1 MTMCTMAVRTAA
13 AMSLIFAASFSPA
26 ETTSPPPASPAPA
39 SPAHASASAA
49 AELDK
54 HLTGLSSWAADF
66 TQTIDDGHGNVQRS
80 AAGRLFLQRPGK
92 FRWDYTQ
99 PSEQLVLADGRQIW
113 FYDKD
118 LAQANVRDMDTS
130 LASTPASLLSGSGS
144 VSTQFNVT
152 ALPASGGLQWYQL
165 IPKHADTD
173 FQVVRIGFDKGDLR
187 SMFLADKLNQITQLT
202 FSNSKRNIVIAAG
215 SVFVRA
221 AAGSRCDRTR
231 RQVRTNDGT
240 YRPLADRLR
249 PQSLDEYVGQ
259 SHLLGVG
266 APLRR
271 ALESGRPHSMIL
283 WGPPGTGKTTLAR
296 LVASGAHAEFIAL
309 SAVLAGIKDIRAV
322 VEQARSLRGTRDT
335 VLFLDEVHR
344 FNKSQQDT
352 FLPYVED
359 GTLIFVGA
367 TTENPSFEVNNAL
380 LSRARV
386 YVLKPLEAAD
396 LAKLLD
402 RALQDPERGLGQ
414 LKLQIDDGARELLLA
429 AADGDARRM
438 LNLLETAAD
447 LSSAEEAGRRLDV
460 DTMRA
465 VIGSTYVRFDKG
477 GENFYDQISALHK
490 SVRGSDPDAA
500 LYWLCRMLAG
510 GCDPLYIA
518 RRALRMA
525 SEDIGN
531 ADPRALTLALEA
543 CSVYERLGSPEGEL
557 AIAQAVVFMA
567 CAAKSNA
574 VYTAYKAAAEDA
586 AGLGSL
592 EVPLHLRN
600 APTRLMKEIG
610 YGKGYRYAHDEP
622 GGYAAGERYFPDEM
636 PDRRYYVPA
645 PRGLEIKIGEAL
657 NARRER
663 DARAR
668 GAGG

>member
-1 MTMCTMAVRTAA
+1 VT
-13 AMSLIFAASFSPA
+13 
-26 ETTSPPPASPAPA
+26 
-39 SPAHASASAA
+39 
-49 AELDK
+49 
-54 HLTGLSSWAADF
+54 
-66 TQTIDDGHGNVQRS
+66 
-80 AAGRLFLQRPGK
+80 
-92 FRWDYTQ
+92 
-99 PSEQLVLADGRQIW
+99 
-113 FYDKD
+113 
-118 LAQANVRDMDTS
+118 
-130 LASTPASLLSGSGS
+130 GSG
-144 VSTQFNVT
+144 
-152 ALPASGGLQWYQL
+152 
-165 IPKHADTD
+165 
-173 FQVVRIGFDKGDLR
+173 
-187 SMFLADKLNQITQLT
+187 
-202 FSNSKRNIVIAAG
+202 
-215 SVFVRA
+215 
-221 AAGSRCDRTR
+221 
-231 RQVRTNDGT
+231 GT

-249 PQSLDEYVGQ
+249 PQTLDEYVGQ
-259 SHLLGVG
+259 PHLLGAG

-296 LVASGAHAEFIAL
+296 LVANRTNAEFISL
-309 SAVLAGIKDIRAV
+309 SAVMAGIKDIRAV

-359 GTLIFVGA
+359 GTLIFIGA

-386 YVLKPLEAAD
+386 YVLKSLNAAD
-396 LAKLLD
+396 LALLLD
-402 RALQDPERGLGQ
+402 RALGDAERGLGA
-414 LKLQIDDGARELLLA
+414 LRLRLDPGARELLLA
-429 AADGDARRM
+429 AADGDARRL

-447 LSSAEEAGRRLDV
+447 LAAADGDGRRLDV
-460 DTMRA
+460 DTTRA

-543 CSVYERLGSPEGEL
+543 CAVYERLGSPEGEL

-574 VYTAYKAAAEDA
+574 VYTAYQAASADA
-586 AGLGSL
+586 ASLGSL

-622 GGYAAGERYFPDEM
+622 GGYAAGERYLPDGM

-657 NARRER
+657 EARRAR
-663 DARAR
+663 DRSAQAAKDPQPN
-668 GAGG
+668 GI

>member
-1 MTMCTMAVRTAA
+1 M
-13 AMSLIFAASFSPA
+13 
-26 ETTSPPPASPAPA
+26 E
-39 SPAHASASAA
+39 
-49 AELDK
+49 
-54 HLTGLSSWAADF
+54 
-66 TQTIDDGHGNVQRS
+66 
-80 AAGRLFLQRPGK
+80 
-92 FRWDYTQ
+92 
-99 PSEQLVLADGRQIW
+99 
-113 FYDKD
+113 
-118 LAQANVRDMDTS
+118 
-130 LASTPASLLSGSGS
+130 
-144 VSTQFNVT
+144 
-152 ALPASGGLQWYQL
+152 
-165 IPKHADTD
+165 
-173 FQVVRIGFDKGDLR
+173 
-187 SMFLADKLNQITQLT
+187 
-202 FSNSKRNIVIAAG
+202 
-215 SVFVRA
+215 
-221 AAGSRCDRTR
+221 
-231 RQVRTNDGT
+231 GT

-259 SHLLGVG
+259 SHLLGAG

-283 WGPPGTGKTTLAR
+283 WGPPATGKTTLAR
-296 LVASGAHAEFIAL
+296 LVANSSHAEFIAL

-335 VLFLDEVHR
+335 VLFLDAVHR

-386 YVLKPLEAAD
+386 YVLKSIDAAD
-396 LAKLLD
+396 LGKLLD
-402 RALQDPERGLGQ
+402 RALTDPERGLGRLN
-414 LKLQIDDGARELLLA
+414 LKLDAGARELLLA

-438 LNLLETAAD
+438 WNLLETAAD
-447 LSSAEEAGRRLDV
+447 LAAPGDAAAPGSAVRRLDT

-531 ADPRALTLALEA
+531 ADPRALTLTLEA
-543 CSVYERLGSPEGEL
+543 CAVYERLGSPEGEL
-557 AIAQAVVFMA
+557 AIAQAIVFMA

-574 VYTAYKAAAEDA
+574 VYTAYKAAAADA
-586 AGLGSL
+586 AKLGSL

-622 GGYAAGERYFPDEM
+622 GGYAAGERYFPDQM
-636 PDRRYYVPA
+636 PDRRYYVPVT
-645 PRGLEIKIGEAL
+645 RGLEIKIGEAL
-657 NARRER
+657 AARR
-663 DARAR
+663 ARESKLPDK
-668 GAGG
+668 GSP

>member
-1 MTMCTMAVRTAA
+1 M
-13 AMSLIFAASFSPA
+13 
-26 ETTSPPPASPAPA
+26 
-39 SPAHASASAA
+39 
-49 AELDK
+49 K
-54 HLTGLSSWAADF
+54 
-66 TQTIDDGHGNVQRS
+66 
-80 AAGRLFLQRPGK
+80 AAG
-92 FRWDYTQ
+92 
-99 PSEQLVLADGRQIW
+99 DG
-113 FYDKD
+113 
-118 LAQANVRDMDTS
+118 A
-130 LASTPASLLSGSGS
+130 
-144 VSTQFNVT
+144 
-152 ALPASGGLQWYQL
+152 
-165 IPKHADTD
+165 
-173 FQVVRIGFDKGDLR
+173 
-187 SMFLADKLNQITQLT
+187 
-202 FSNSKRNIVIAAG
+202 
-215 SVFVRA
+215 
-221 AAGSRCDRTR
+221 
-231 RQVRTNDGT
+231 

-249 PQSLDEYVGQ
+249 PRSLDEYVGQ
-259 SHLLGVG
+259 PHLLGAG

-271 ALESGRPHSMIL
+271 ALEAGRPHSMIL

-296 LVASGAHAEFIAL
+296 LVASRADAEFVTL

-322 VEQARSLRGTRDT
+322 VEQARALRGTRDT

-386 YVLKPLEAAD
+386 YVLKSLATTD
-396 LAKLLD
+396 LARLLD
-402 RALQDPERGLGQ
+402 RALADGERGLGR
-414 LKLQIDDGARELLLA
+414 LRLEIDAGARELLLA
-429 AADGDARRM
+429 AADGDARRL

-447 LSSAEEAGRRLDV
+447 LAVPADSGSDTAARRLDT

-531 ADPRALTLALEA
+531 ADPRALTVALEA
-543 CSVYERLGSPEGEL
+543 CAVYERLGSPEGEL
-557 AIAQAVVFMA
+557 AIAQAIVFMA

-574 VYTAYKAAAEDA
+574 VYTAYQAAGADAAA
-586 AGLGSL
+586 LGSL

-600 APTRLMKEIG
+600 APTRLMKQLG
-610 YGKGYRYAHDEP
+610 YGRDYRYAHDEP
-622 GGYAAGERYFPDEM
+622 DAYAAGERYFPEGM

-657 NARRER
+657 EARR
-663 DARAR
+663 ARAH
-668 GAGG
+668 GKPGSEPS

>member
-1 MTMCTMAVRTAA
+1 MTVR
-13 AMSLIFAASFSPA
+13 
-26 ETTSPPPASPAPA
+26 
-39 SPAHASASAA
+39 
-49 AELDK
+49 
-54 HLTGLSSWAADF
+54 
-66 TQTIDDGHGNVQRS
+66 
-80 AAGRLFLQRPGK
+80 
-92 FRWDYTQ
+92 
-99 PSEQLVLADGRQIW
+99 
-113 FYDKD
+113 
-118 LAQANVRDMDTS
+118 
-130 LASTPASLLSGSGS
+130 
-144 VSTQFNVT
+144 
-152 ALPASGGLQWYQL
+152 
-165 IPKHADTD
+165 
-173 FQVVRIGFDKGDLR
+173 
-187 SMFLADKLNQITQLT
+187 
-202 FSNSKRNIVIAAG
+202 
-215 SVFVRA
+215 
-221 AAGSRCDRTR
+221 
-231 RQVRTNDGT
+231 DGT

-259 SHLLGVG
+259 SHLLGLG

-296 LVASGAHAEFIAL
+296 LVANSSHAEFIAL

-322 VEQARSLRGTRDT
+322 VEQARALRGTRDT

-386 YVLKPLEAAD
+386 YVLKSLNAAD
-396 LAKLLD
+396 LSTLLD
-402 RALQDPERGLGQ
+402 RALTDRERGLGQ
-414 LKLQIDDGARELLLA
+414 MDLQIDAGARELLLA

-447 LSSAEEAGRRLDV
+447 LSSPGDSGRRLDV
-460 DTMRA
+460 ETMRA

-531 ADPRALTLALEA
+531 ADPRALTMTLEA
-543 CSVYERLGSPEGEL
+543 CAVYERLGSPEGEL
-557 AIAQAVVFMA
+557 AIAQAIVFMA

-657 NARRER
+657 SARRER
-663 DARAR
+663 DRQAR
-668 GAGG
+668 GSGGT

>member
-1 MTMCTMAVRTAA
+1 VT
-13 AMSLIFAASFSPA
+13 
-26 ETTSPPPASPAPA
+26 
-39 SPAHASASAA
+39 
-49 AELDK
+49 
-54 HLTGLSSWAADF
+54 
-66 TQTIDDGHGNVQRS
+66 
-80 AAGRLFLQRPGK
+80 
-92 FRWDYTQ
+92 
-99 PSEQLVLADGRQIW
+99 
-113 FYDKD
+113 
-118 LAQANVRDMDTS
+118 
-130 LASTPASLLSGSGS
+130 
-144 VSTQFNVT
+144 VS
-152 ALPASGGLQWYQL
+152 
-165 IPKHADTD
+165 
-173 FQVVRIGFDKGDLR
+173 
-187 SMFLADKLNQITQLT
+187 
-202 FSNSKRNIVIAAG
+202 
-215 SVFVRA
+215 
-221 AAGSRCDRTR
+221 
-231 RQVRTNDGT
+231 DGT

-259 SHLLGVG
+259 SHLLGTG

-296 LVASGAHAEFIAL
+296 LVANSSHAEFIAL

-322 VEQARSLRGTRDT
+322 VEQARALRGTRDT

-344 FNKSQQDT
+344 FNKAQQDT

-386 YVLKPLEAAD
+386 YVLKSLDAAD
-396 LAKLLD
+396 LSKLLD
-402 RALQDPERGLGQ
+402 RALTDRERGLGQ
-414 LKLQIDDGARELLLA
+414 LDLQIDVGARELLLA

-447 LSSAEEAGRRLDV
+447 LSSPGDSGRRLDV

-531 ADPRALTLALEA
+531 ADPRALTMTLEA
-543 CSVYERLGSPEGEL
+543 CAVYERLGSPEGEL
-557 AIAQAVVFMA
+557 AIAQAIVFMA

-586 AGLGSL
+586 ASLGSL

-622 GGYAAGERYFPDEM
+622 GGYAAGERYFPDDM

-657 NARRER
+657 TQRRER
-663 DARAR
+663 DRQAR
-668 GAGG
+668 GTGAT